1 MSIFFIKARG
11 VLCRK
16 RVFGGGRH
24 CRSYTAGHTLSEQ
37 WTIQKVALSH
47 PRENNQSQSVHRPT
61 VQHLKPDR
69 KKSMSESP
77 VQIFRIWN
85 GVNLHIN
92 RMEGNCCQEH
102 LNKNATGFFVRS
114 NQWQWFAGKRGKC
127 AAPEPWKSFVWI
139 PGSSPA
145 AELEQN
151 KNTTASTARV
161 VSCPA
166 KHHLALQCKWD
177 SSLSWPE
184 FLTDLLLHVIN
195 HSALG

>member
-1 MSIFFIKARG
+1 MFF
-11 VLCRK
+11 
-16 RVFGGGRH
+16 VFGGGRH
-24 CRSYTAGHTLSEQ
+24 FIVCLVIHCLNNELFQRSQ
-37 WTIQKVALSH
+37 
-47 PRENNQSQSVHRPT
+47 NNQSQSVHRPT

-69 KKSMSESP
+69 GKKSMSESA
-77 VQIFRIWN
+77 VQIFTIWN
-85 GVNLHIN
+85 GVNSHIN
-92 RMEGNCCQEH
+92 RVEGNCC
-102 LNKNATGFFVRS
+102 LAPSKNTWTETQQGFLWAQIDDNEFCR
-114 NQWQWFAGKRGKC
+114 W
-127 AAPEPWKSFVWI
+127 APGPWKSFVWI

-151 KNTTASTARV
+151 GNTTASTARV

-166 KHHLALQCKWD
+166 KHHLALQSKWD